1 MGPED
6 FSKYDIVITTY
17 QTLASD
23 WAAVGQPPKSKG
35 LYSVHWR
42 RIILDEGHNIRNPT
56 SKGASA
62 VTAVLARSRW
72 VLTGTLIINS
82 LKDLY
87 SLLRFI
93 GITGG
98 LEKLEV
104 FNSILVRPIKNNGS
118 SAEALLQAIMSAFTL
133 RRRKEM
139 KFVDL
144 KLPEL
149 SEFVHRIDFADKE
162 RERYSALF
170 QEAQGTLSSY
180 RKVEGQKASETY
192 RYLLE
197 VRQYCSHRYRGFF
210 LTCYYRSFF
219 AYVKSATTGRCAQS
233 V

>member
-1 MGPED
+1 VYTYHGAGKKSMGPQD
-6 FSKYDIVITTY
+6 FSKYDVVITTY
-17 QTLASD
+17 QTLASS
-23 WAAVGQPPKSKG
+23 WAPGGQPPKSKG

-72 VLTGTLIINS
+72 VLTGTPIINT

-98 LEKLEV
+98 LEKSEV
-104 FNSILVRPIKNNGS
+104 FNSVLVRPIKNNNS
-118 SAEALLQAIMSAFTL
+118 SADALLQAIMSSFTL

-162 RERYSALF
+162 KERYNALF
-170 QEAQGTLSSY
+170 QEAQGTLSSF
-180 RKVEGQKASETY
+180 RKAEGQKASETY
-192 RYLLE
+192 RHLLE
-197 VRQYCSHRYRGFF
+197 VRHCILYDCRGIF
-210 LTCYYRSFF
+210 
-219 AYVKSATTGRCAQS
+219 
-233 V
+233 

>member
-1 MGPED
+1 MGPRD
-6 FSKYDIVITTY
+6 FSEYDVVITTY

-23 WAAVGQPPKSKG
+23 WASGGKPPKSKG

-42 RIILDEGHNIRNPT
+42 RVILDEGHNVRNPT

-72 VLTGTLIINS
+72 VLTGTPIINS

-104 FNSILVRPIKNNGS
+104 FNSVLVRPVKNNDS
-118 SAEALLQAIMSAFTL
+118 SAIALLQAIMSSFTL

-149 SEFVHRIDFADKE
+149 SEFIHRIEFADKE
-162 RERYSALF
+162 KERYAALF
-170 QEAQGTLSSY
+170 QEAQGTLSSF

-197 VRQYCSHRYRGFF
+197 VRRYPLSDYRGIF
-210 LTCYYRSFF
+210 
-219 AYVKSATTGRCAQS
+219 
-233 V
+233 

>member
-1 MGPED
+1 MGPQD
-6 FSKYDIVITTY
+6 FSKYDVVVTTY

-23 WAAVGQPPKSKG
+23 WASGGQIPKSKG
-35 LYSVHWR
+35 LYSVRWR
-42 RIILDEGHNIRNPT
+42 RVILDEGHNIRNPT

-72 VLTGTLIINS
+72 VLTGTPIINS

-93 GITGG
+93 EITGG
-98 LEKLEV
+98 MEKLEV
-104 FNSILVRPIKNNGS
+104 FNSVLVRPIKSNDP
-118 SAEALLQAIMSAFTL
+118 SATALLQAIMAAFCL

-149 SEFVHRIDFADKE
+149 SEFVHRIQFADKE
-162 RERYSALF
+162 KERYTALF
-170 QEAQGTLSSY
+170 EEAKGTLSSY
-180 RKVEGQKASETY
+180 RKVEGRKAADTF

-197 VRQYCSHRYRGFF
+197 VC
-210 LTCYYRSFF
+210 
-219 AYVKSATTGRCAQS
+219 
-233 V
+233 

>member
-1 MGPED
+1 
-6 FSKYDIVITTY
+6 
-17 QTLASD
+17 
-23 WAAVGQPPKSKG
+23 
-35 LYSVHWR
+35 
-42 RIILDEGHNIRNPT
+42 
-56 SKGASA
+56 
-62 VTAVLARSRW
+62 VLARSRW
-72 VLTGTLIINS
+72 VLTGTPIINS

-104 FNSILVRPIKNNGS
+104 FNSVLVRPIKNNDS
-118 SAEALLQAIMSAFTL
+118 SAEALLQAIMSTFTL

-149 SEFVHRIDFADKE
+149 SEFVHRIDFAEKE

-197 VRQYCSHRYRGFF
+197 VRQCALHGCRGFF
-210 LTCYYRSFF
+210 
-219 AYVKSATTGRCAQS
+219 
-233 V
+233 